1 MLPLKGEVGMRVL
14 ALIVGLLFQSTSFAQ
29 EVIITAADTVQSVLN
44 AQKGKRV
51 TVRTRNGQ
59 ELTGTVREANAK
71 IIVLGTLSGRDFFDA
86 VVPIEAV
93 DAILIRIK

>member
-1 MLPLKGEVGMRVL
+1 VV
-14 ALIVGLLFQSTSFAQ
+14 
-29 EVIITAADTVQSVLN
+29 ITAADTVQTVLN

>member
-1 MLPLKGEVGMRVL
+1 MRVL

-29 EVIITAADTVQSVLN
+29 EVIITATDTVQTVLN

-59 ELTGTVREANAK
+59 EVTGTVLEANAK
-71 IIVLGTLSGRDFFDA
+71 LIVLGALSGRDFFDA

-93 DAILIRIK
+93 DAILIRVK